1 MRTLKPAVF
10 ILCLLPFV
18 YCIYQVVALSLGYTH
33 QLGADPGKA
42 IVRFNGEW
50 ALRFLLLTL
59 CVTPLRQI
67 FAWPRVAQIR
77 RMLGLFCFSYASI
90 HLMSYM
96 TFLLEFRFADI
107 AADIVKRPYITVG
120 FIAYMALFP
129 LAITSN
135 NWMVRRL
142 RQHWKTLHKLVYLI
156 LIMVLIHLL
165 WLTRS
170 DYTQAAIYSTLGL
183 MLLGHRIK
191 HWIQAREANQ
201 SPN

>member
-10 ILCLLPFV
+10 ILCLLPLS
-18 YCIYQVVALSLGYTH
+18 YCIYQVVALSLGYAH

-59 CVTPLRQI
+59 CVTPLRQM
-67 FAWPRVAQIR
+67 FAWNRLAQVR

-96 TFLLEFRFADI
+96 TFLLEFRINDI

-120 FIAYMALFP
+120 FIAFLALLL

-142 RQHWKTLHKLVYLI
+142 RRHWKTLHKLVYVILI
-156 LIMVLIHLL
+156 LVLIHLL

-170 DYTQAAIYSTLGL
+170 DYTEAAVYSAAGL
-183 MLLGHRIK
+183 ILLGYRIK
-191 HWIQAREANQ
+191 HWIQSRDAK
-201 SPN
+201 